1 MATSSTSSSA
11 PKVRISLISAI
22 ALVVANIIGTGIFT
36 TTGFLAADIP
46 SGFAILVIWLLGGVL
61 ALCGALAYGELASA
75 MPRSGGEYHYLGRL
89 YHPSLGFAAG
99 VVSLVAGFAAPIAA
113 SSMAFGKYA
122 EVVLPALDQRWA
134 AAILVSLLTALHALD
149 VQRGTQV
156 QNFFTVTKVLLIVG
170 FIGAAFIYSPG
181 VPLNLVPAASDWS
194 AIWSGGFA
202 VGLVF
207 VSFAYSGWNAAA
219 YMSGE
224 IDRPARNVPRA
235 LLIGTLIVATLYL
248 GLNVVFLTAAPLSAL
263 AGKAEVGAVAA
274 EAMFGAEGGRVVST
288 VIALALVSSVSS
300 MVMAGPRITAA
311 MGEDLPLFGA
321 LARRSGGGAPVQALL
336 LQWGIAQAFIWI
348 ATLRQVIEYIG
359 FTLGIFTFLAVLGVF
374 ILRARPGLAESAEG
388 RIRTW
393 GYPVVPALFLVLSAW
408 MVVAVVWGK
417 PEVALAGA
425 GTIALGV
432 AGYFLVQRRR

>member
-1 MATSSTSSSA
+1 
-11 PKVRISLISAI
+11 
-22 ALVVANIIGTGIFT
+22 
-36 TTGFLAADIP
+36 
-46 SGFAILVIWLLGGVL
+46 
-61 ALCGALAYGELASA
+61 
-75 MPRSGGEYHYLGRL
+75 
-89 YHPSLGFAAG
+89 
-99 VVSLVAGFAAPIAA
+99 
-113 SSMAFGKYA
+113 
-122 EVVLPALDQRWA
+122 
-134 AAILVSLLTALHALD
+134 
-149 VQRGTQV
+149 
-156 QNFFTVTKVLLIVG
+156 VLLIVG
-170 FIGAAFIYSPG
+170 FIGAGLWLA
-181 VPLNLVPAASDWS
+181 PAALPSVVPTAADWQ
-194 AIWSGGFA
+194 AVWSGGFA

-219 YMSGE
+219 YLSGE
-224 IDRPARNVPRA
+224 IRQPQRNVPRA
-235 LLIGTLIVATLYL
+235 LLLGTLIVAALYL

-274 EAMFGAEGGRVVST
+274 QALFGAEGGRLVST

-321 LARRSGGGAPVQALL
+321 LARRSAGGGPVVALA
-336 LQWGIAQAFIWI
+336 LQWAIAQAFIWI

-374 ILRARPGLAESAEG
+374 ILRARPQLAEAAEG

-417 PEVALAGA
+417 PTVALAGLA
-425 GTIALGV
+425 TVALGV
-432 AGYFLVQRRR
+432 GGYYAASHGARRRT